1 MQQKK
6 LTEKSACYCKRGTS
20 WQSYKTAFQSFVMM
34 GIVAVLFAPTLVLS
48 EDLLFDEQG
57 PTAEEAVATVTA
69 GEDFLT
75 QSYVVPT
82 DATAQPEPVPS
93 EVDILNE
100 IFGSP
105 NPDIAPILQKSSQQM
120 FFPKANV
127 KKQDEQPLL
136 TPLPEIKVDLPEEK
150 NPTPRKAPFTWSGYA
165 DQALSLAEGGMANSL
180 NMPREI
186 RITYY
191 KGQSGMNVH
200 SLKWVRAFAVRVVH
214 DPRLLIEVRVSE
226 KQWDVQQKRLKLLL
240 QILKEEGVSV
250 RQIRVYKSDRN
261 PDNILMGYAYDS
273 EQTKMGAEKKQKEQK
288 IIDW

>member
-1 MQQKK
+1 MRK
-6 LTEKSACYCKRGTS
+6 LKEKEVRYRVGVSSQRSCRPFSSLFAM
-20 WQSYKTAFQSFVMM
+20 A
-34 GIVAVLFAPTLVLS
+34 GIALGLFAPTFVLA
-48 EDLLFDEQG
+48 EDLLSDEQG

-75 QSYVVPT
+75 PSYVVPT
-82 DATAQPEPVPS
+82 DSVGQTEPVPS

-105 NPDIAPILQKSSQQM
+105 TPDIASIAKKSSSQT
-120 FFPKANV
+120 FFPSSNV

-136 TPLPEIKVDLPEEK
+136 TPLPELEVALPEEK
-150 NPTPRKAPFTWSGYA
+150 GISPKKLPFTRTSEA
-165 DQALSLAEGGMANSL
+165 DRAISLAGGDMATSL

-186 RITYY
+186 RISYY
-191 KGQSGMNVH
+191 KGQSGMNVQA
-200 SLKWVRAFAVRVVH
+200 LKWIRAFAVRVVR
-214 DPRLLIEVRVSE
+214 DPRLQIEVRVSE

-250 RQIRVYKSDRN
+250 RQIRVFKSDRN
-261 PDNILMGYAYDS
+261 PDNVLMGYVYDS

>member
-6 LTEKSACYCKRGTS
+6 SIKERACYCKQGTP
-20 WQSYKTAFQSFVMM
+20 WQSYKTALWSFVMA
-34 GIVAVLFAPTLVLS
+34 GIAGVSFTPTLVLA

-57 PTAEEAVATVTA
+57 PTAEGAVATVTA

-82 DATAQPEPVPS
+82 DSANQPEPVPS

-105 NPDIAPILQKSSQQM
+105 NPDITPIIQKSSQHT
-120 FFPKANV
+120 FFPSSNV

-136 TPLPEIKVDLPEEK
+136 TPLPEIKMESSEEK
-150 NPTPRKAPFTWSGYA
+150 DPAPKVIPFAWGGYA
-165 DQALSLAEGGMANSL
+165 DQALSLAQGGAANSL

-191 KGQSGMNVH
+191 TGQSGMNVQ
-200 SLKWVRAFAVRVVH
+200 SLKWVRAFAIRVVR
-214 DPRLLIEVRVSE
+214 DPRLLLEVRVSGQ
-226 KQWDVQQKRLKLLL
+226 QWNVQQKRLKLLL

-261 PDNILMGYAYDS
+261 PDNIWMGYAYNS